1 MFTTTRQC
9 AARRVFKPR
18 AYRRRRPRYFGQ
30 GQSDMSQGA
39 LLLAFAILFE
49 VIGTTCMKLSEGFT
63 RLWPSLGIVVFY
75 VASFTC
81 LTLALRHLQVSVAY
95 AIWAGLGTVLIT
107 LIGVMLFHEPMSAWR
122 AGCIALVLVGVI
134 GLNLSHG

>member
-1 MFTTTRQC
+1 
-9 AARRVFKPR
+9 
-18 AYRRRRPRYFGQ
+18 
-30 GQSDMSQGA
+30 MSQGA

-63 RLWPSLGIVVFY
+63 RLWPSLGIVLFY
-75 VASFTC
+75 AASFIC

-107 LIGVMLFHEPMSAWR
+107 LIGVALFHEPMSAWR
-122 AGCIALVLVGVI
+122 AGCIALVLVGVV

>member
-1 MFTTTRQC
+1 
-9 AARRVFKPR
+9 
-18 AYRRRRPRYFGQ
+18 
-30 GQSDMSQGA
+30 MSQGA

-107 LIGVMLFHEPMSAWR
+107 IIGVVLFHESMSAWR
-122 AGCIALVLVGVI
+122 VACIALVLVGVI